1 MQKSKKATIITIILI
16 LLVGVLKNFKVIK
29 QINNIYIYIINPLFW
44 IIISILMFLTF
55 SKNIGNQKLKKQ
67 IIQYTI
73 NASISFIIIYMLT
86 GLIVTV
92 GKNSYDTTIKG
103 IIINIWIYGI
113 ELIAREFI
121 RYKLIDNVY
130 DKDKEK
136 IAILIIIIY
145 VVIDIQL
152 NKVIGDDV
160 TTFSC
165 IRYILQYVLPNIAK
179 NILFSYMTIYSGCVP
194 SIIYQLITNLYFW
207 ISPILPNSPWIMTTI
222 IEITIPTILY
232 LYIRY
237 SKNKLD
243 IFKSRKNL
251 IDSNPKNIISLVI
264 FIILVIWFAI
274 GIFPIQPVSI
284 ATGSMEKE
292 LNVGDVVIIKKC
304 NSNDVNVG
312 DIIQYQMEGYT
323 VIHRIIEKK
332 QKNGEFS
339 FITKGDNNNT
349 PDKEEVKENQLI
361 GKVVFKIKYI
371 GYPAIL
377 LHNLQINNKNQNI
390 QVET

>member
-16 LLVGVLKNFKVIK
+16 LLVGVLKNLKIIK
-29 QINNIYIYIINPLFW
+29 QINNIYIYIINPLSW

-73 NASISFIIIYMLT
+73 NASISFVIIYMLT
-86 GLIVTV
+86 GLIVTF

>member
-86 GLIVTV
+86 GLIVTF

-371 GYPAIL
+371 VYPAIL

>member
-86 GLIVTV
+86 GLIVTF

>member
-86 GLIVTV
+86 GLIVTF

-243 IFKSRKNL
+243 IFKSIKNL

>member
-86 GLIVTV
+86 GLIVTF

-264 FIILVIWFAI
+264 FIIWFAI

>member
-86 GLIVTV
+86 GLIVTF

-222 IEITIPTILY
+222 IEITIPTI
-232 LYIRY
+232 
-237 SKNKLD
+237 
-243 IFKSRKNL
+243 
-251 IDSNPKNIISLVI
+251 
-264 FIILVIWFAI
+264 
-274 GIFPIQPVSI
+274 
-284 ATGSMEKE
+284 
-292 LNVGDVVIIKKC
+292 
-304 NSNDVNVG
+304 
-312 DIIQYQMEGYT
+312 
-323 VIHRIIEKK
+323 
-332 QKNGEFS
+332 
-339 FITKGDNNNT
+339 
-349 PDKEEVKENQLI
+349 
-361 GKVVFKIKYI
+361 
-371 GYPAIL
+371 
-377 LHNLQINNKNQNI
+377 
-390 QVET
+390 

>member
-86 GLIVTV
+86 GLIVTF

-243 IFKSRKNL
+243 IFKSRKKL

>member
-1 MQKSKKATIITIILI
+1 MQKSNKATIITIILI

-73 NASISFIIIYMLT
+73 NDSISFIIIYMLT
-86 GLIVTV
+86 GLIVTF

>member
-86 GLIVTV
+86 GLIVTF

-390 QVET
+390 HVET

>member
-86 GLIVTV
+86 GLIVTF

-323 VIHRIIEKK
+323 VIHRII
-332 QKNGEFS
+332 
-339 FITKGDNNNT
+339 
-349 PDKEEVKENQLI
+349 
-361 GKVVFKIKYI
+361 
-371 GYPAIL
+371 
-377 LHNLQINNKNQNI
+377 
-390 QVET
+390 

>member
-86 GLIVTV
+86 GLIVTF

-160 TTFSC
+160 TAFSC

-349 PDKEEVKENQLI
+349 PDKDEVKENQLI